1 MRFALSAAAPLVVC
15 LALVSAVLP
24 AEAQSGP
31 RGGPPA
37 GGYRGVPP
45 SGAYRGGPPPG
56 RYYGGGWRG
65 YYSHGWGA
73 WGRPWPYRGPA
84 WSGWGWGIGWP
95 GWGWGWG
102 WGPGWGWSVTAPI
115 VVGPPAVGVWTPP
128 SPTVYVERDNGAAQT
143 PPPPAE
149 QWWYWCASARGY
161 YPYVKTCFEGWQRV
175 APQVP
180 Q

>member
-102 WGPGWGWSVTAPI
+102 PGWGWSVTAPI